1 MSLDFDAIK
10 SNIIPHKI
18 EGFKYTYGT
27 AGFRSKAEVLDSVMY
42 KVAILATLRSKKLNG
57 ATIGVMI
64 TASHNPEE
72 DNGVK
77 LVDPRGEMLEQ
88 SWEGYATSLAVANDG
103 DALVQV
109 IEQIIAANKID
120 INIPASVIYA
130 YDTRPSCAEL
140 VKCLELGLKV
150 SGAKAVNHGLQTT
163 PILHYLVRCIN
174 TANTSD
180 AYGEPTAEGYY
191 KKLSEAF
198 KTAVKGKA
206 RLSPLHVDCANG
218 VGAPKLRE
226 LLEYMPEDV
235 LSVKIVNEDINTKG
249 QLNKNCGADFVK
261 TQQRAPPT
269 ADIHP
274 GDRCCSFDG
283 DADRIVYYY
292 ADKDSVFRLL
302 DGDKIAGLAAMFIME
317 LVKDAGIDSIK
328 VGVVQT
334 AYANGSSTHYL
345 TKVLNVPVSCVPT
358 GVKHLHHEAEK
369 YDIGVYFE
377 ANGHGTV
384 LFSPTA
390 LNTIK
395 TSEAKTPA
403 QNQALMQLRALTDLI
418 NQTVGDAISDMLL
431 VETILTNRQWSLEE
445 WDQAYTDLPNRLVKV
460 VVADRHIFKTT
471 NAERQLVE
479 PAGLQ
484 AEIDANVAKYSNGRS
499 FVRASGTEDAVR
511 VYAEA
516 ATRSETDELAYKI
529 AQIVY
534 DRAGGVGARPLMA

>member
-1 MSLDFDAIK
+1 MSFDLTAIK
-10 SNIIPHKI
+10 QNTIPI
-18 EGFKYTYGT
+18 EVEGYKYTYGT
-27 AGFRSKAEVLDSVMY
+27 AGFRTKADVLGSVMY
-42 KVAILATLRSKKLNG
+42 KVAILATLRSKKLQG

-88 SWEGYATSLAVANDG
+88 SWEVYATKLANAVSG
-103 DALVQV
+103 DNLVEV
-109 IEQIIAANKID
+109 INEIIAINKID
-120 INIPASVIYA
+120 LETPAAVIYA
-130 YDTRPSCAEL
+130 HDTRPSCPQL
-140 VKCLELGLKV
+140 VKCLESGLQAAGAKMTNFGLK
-150 SGAKAVNHGLQTT
+150 TT
-163 PILHYLVRCIN
+163 PMLHYLVRCIN
-174 TANTSD
+174 TQGTSD
-180 AYGEPTAEGYY
+180 AYGEPTEEGYY
-191 KKLSEAF
+191 KKLANAYIA
-198 KTAVKGKA
+198 AVKGKA
-206 RLSPLHVDCANG
+206 RLSTLHVDCANG

-226 LLEYMPEDV
+226 FTKYIPSDV
-235 LSVKIVNEDINTKG
+235 FAVDIVNDQITALG

-261 TQQRAPPT
+261 TQQRAPGGIT
-269 ADIHP
+269 IAA

-283 DADRIVYYY
+283 DADRIVFYYV
-292 ADKDSVFRLL
+292 ASDGTFKLL
-302 DGDKIAGLAAMFIME
+302 DGDKIAGLAAHFISNLLNE
-317 LVKDAGIDSIK
+317 AGIDSIK

-334 AYANGSSTHYL
+334 AYANGSSTNYL
-345 TKVLNVPVSCVPT
+345 TKVLKVPVSCVST

-384 LFSPTA
+384 LFSPDALSTINTA
-390 LNTIK
+390 
-395 TSEAKTPA
+395 EAESPA
-403 QNQALMQLRALTDLI
+403 QNQAITQLRALTELI

-431 VETILTNRQWSLEE
+431 VEAILTNLQWSLEE

-460 VVADRHIFKTT
+460 VVSDRHIFKTT

-484 AEIDANVAKYSNGRS
+484 AEIDALVAKYANGRS

-516 ATRSETDELAYKI
+516 ATRAETDDLAFKV
-529 AQIVY
+529 AQLVY
-534 DRAGGVGARPLMA
+534 DRAGGVGARP